1 MLHAYAILE
10 IKASTKSVLR
20 KDSTTELYPQPPFC
34 FLSQGLEKSA
44 ILISNSLCNL
54 SKM

>member
-1 MLHAYAILE
+1 MLHTYAILE

-34 FLSQGLEKSA
+34 FLSLEKWA
-44 ILISNSLCNL
+44 IPISNSLCNL
-54 SKM
+54 SKT